1 MLQKIK
7 DYFSFN
13 KSERNGL
20 IILLI
25 ILILVIIIPFLFPYF
40 IKNEAPDFSSFKKEI
55 EAFEESLKENDNTGN
70 KYDTSYAKDFDYSNI
85 DKSTAETQL
94 HPFIFDPNGLSEEK
108 WKEMGMTDKQIK
120 TIKNYEAKGG
130 KFYKKEDLKKI
141 YSISESEYEVLE
153 PYIQIAD
160 DYNTKMKEKKSTTTY
175 SKKNSEIIE
184 LNSADTSD
192 LKKLEGIGAT
202 YAKRIIT
209 YRTKLG
215 GFSKKEQLF
224 EVYGMDSIRYAGF
237 SDFVSVNT
245 YLITKINVN
254 TASFNELKTH
264 PYIGY
269 NIALSLVNMRQAQE
283 KFNTVADIKKSVLVT
298 DKVFEKLAPYIS
310 VN

>member
-13 KSERNGL
+13 KSERNGI

-25 ILILVIIIPFLFPYF
+25 ILILVILIPFSFPYF
-40 IKNEAPDFSSFKKEI
+40 IKNESPDFSSFKKEI
-55 EAFEESLKENDNTGN
+55 DAFEKSMKQNENTGY

-108 WKEMGMTDKQIK
+108 WKEIGLTDKQIK
-120 TIKNYEAKGG
+120 TIKKYEAKGG
-130 KFYKKEDLKKI
+130 KFYKKEDLKKM

-160 DYNTKMKEKKSTTTY
+160 NNKTKTTEKKY
-175 SKKNSEIIE
+175 SAYVKNTEIIE

-192 LKKLEGIGAT
+192 LKKLEGIGST
-202 YAKRIIT
+202 YAKRIIA

-215 GFSKKEQLF
+215 GFSKKEQLL
-224 EVYGMDSIRYAGF
+224 EVYLMDSIRYTGF

-245 YLITKINVN
+245 FLITKINVN
-254 TASFNELKTH
+254 TATFDELKTH

-269 NIALSLVNMRQAQE
+269 NIALSLVNMRQAQG
-283 KFNTVADIKKSVLVT
+283 KFSTVADIKKSVLVT
-298 DKVFEKLAPYIS
+298 EKIFEKLSPYIS

>member
-1 MLQKIK
+1 VLQKIK

-13 KSERNGL
+13 KGERNGI

-25 ILILVIIIPFLFPYF
+25 ILILVILVPFLFPYF
-40 IKNEAPDFSSFKKEI
+40 IKDDAPDFSGFKKEI
-55 EAFEESLKENDNTGN
+55 DAFEKSLKQNDNAGD
-70 KYDTSYAKDFDYSNI
+70 KYDTSYSKDFDYSNI

-108 WKEMGMTDKQIK
+108 WKEMGLTEKQIT
-120 TIKNYEAKGG
+120 TIKKYEAKGG
-130 KFYKKEDLKKI
+130 KFYKKEDLKKM
-141 YSISESEYEVLE
+141 YCISESEYEVLE
-153 PYIQIAD
+153 PYIQIAED
-160 DYNTKMKEKKSTTTY
+160 KTSKTYEKKSTTSY
-175 SKKNSEIIE
+175 IKKNSEIIE

-202 YAKRIIT
+202 FAKRIIT

-215 GFSKKEQLF
+215 GFSKKEQLLD
-224 EVYGMDSIRYAGF
+224 VYGMDSIRYSGF
-237 SDFVSVNT
+237 SDYVTVNT
-245 YLITKINVN
+245 FLITQINVN
-254 TASFNELKTH
+254 TATFNELKAH

-269 NIALSLVNMRQAQE
+269 NIALSLVNMRQAQG

-298 DKVFEKLAPYIS
+298 DKIFEKLLPYIS